1 MATARYHSHDHQP
14 VQVMA
19 LADGHGGE
27 RYPCSDV
34 GSALA
39 CEQALL
45 AVEEHLRGCALL
57 GAQAPGLNEW
67 ARWLEAELPQR
78 IHSRWLA
85 EVLDHWQRQA
95 ALAPAQA
102 AAAEAPRPE
111 DQVPLR
117 YGTTLGLVVMAP
129 GWWGYTGLGDWDLV
143 QVGAGGEAVLLSEED
158 PQEGGGEATGS
169 LCLEQAPRMFRS
181 GLKPIEHPGAA
192 FGLLLSTDGIR
203 KSCATDTD
211 FLALAAHL
219 IATPGTGAGDA
230 LAANLEQ
237 ITSEGSG
244 DDVSVAMAL
253 HGTLES
259 TQPGPAQVA
268 ALHRK
273 AGDDQPRGAASQT
286 RAAHSGTTARL
297 QALRSHPGRALAAVA
312 LLVVGAGLGARWLWV
327 KPPNHAPQPVATAV
341 RRQINQLCQ
350 GPSGAIAGTLS
361 SRRSQFTGLRQG
373 RLRALSLLDASNQ
386 DPLGALIASSF
397 DPATGGLVQ
406 GEALRA
412 LKLCPPLEAA
422 LQLQWQPKTIP
433 ALPAR

>member
-1 MATARYHSHDHQP
+1 
-14 VQVMA
+14 MA

-27 RYPCSDV
+27 RYPHSDV

-57 GAQAPGLNEW
+57 GAEAPGPKEW
-67 ARWLEAELPQR
+67 TQWLEAELPQR

-85 EVLDHWQRQA
+85 EVHDHWRRQE

-102 AAAEAPRPE
+102 VAAEGPRPE

-129 GWWGYTGLGDWDLV
+129 RWWGYTGLGDWDLV
-143 QVGAGGEAVLLSEED
+143 RVGPGGQAVLLSQEE

-169 LCLEQAPRMFRS
+169 LCLDQAPRMFRS
-181 GLKPIEHPGAA
+181 GLQPIDNPQAG

-203 KSCATDTD
+203 KSCATDED
-211 FLALAAHL
+211 FLVLAAHL
-219 IATPGTGAGDA
+219 IVTPATGASET
-230 LAANLEQ
+230 LAANLDQ

-253 HGTLES
+253 HGSLDSE
-259 TQPGPAQVA
+259 QPGPAQISVV
-268 ALHRK
+268 HQK
-273 AGDDQPRGAASQT
+273 TGEDQPRAAARQT
-286 RAAHSGTTARL
+286 ATGQSMTPPRL
-297 QALRSHPGRALAAVA
+297 RGQRGIPGRALAAVA

-327 KPPNHAPQPVATAV
+327 QPRNLAPQPVATAV

-350 GPSGAIAGTLS
+350 GPTEAIAGTLS
-361 SRRSQFTGLRQG
+361 SRRSQFKGLREG
-373 RLRALSLLDASNQ
+373 RLRALSLLDAASQ

-397 DPATGGLVQ
+397 DPATGGMVQ
-406 GEALRA
+406 GEALQA
-412 LKLCPPLEAA
+412 LNLCPPLVAA